1 MPEFAVTTEDGIIS
15 VIEVVRGAPCGASWD
30 AAKRIVGMPADEA
43 VVRVGLEVQFFCSA
57 DPSAWDPIY
66 GKSPV
71 HLAGRLHSAA
81 LRKAVD
87 LSLKTTHP

>member
-1 MPEFAVTTEDGIIS
+1 MPEFDTTVYNGCVS
-15 VIEVVRGAPCGASWD
+15 RIEVVRGAPCGASWD
-30 AAKRIVGMPADEA
+30 AAVRVVGMRADEA
-43 VVRVGLEVQFFCSA
+43 VVRIGLEAQFFCSA

-81 LRKAVD
+81 LRSAMTVVPRT
-87 LSLKTTHP
+87 SMS